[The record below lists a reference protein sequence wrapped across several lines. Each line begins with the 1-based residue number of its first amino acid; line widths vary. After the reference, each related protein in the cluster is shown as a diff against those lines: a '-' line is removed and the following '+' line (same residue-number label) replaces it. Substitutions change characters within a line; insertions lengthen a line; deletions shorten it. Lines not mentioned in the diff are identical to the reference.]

1 MNAALQTSVVRFDSG
16 YEATAAVAAKSE
28 VSVLHVFSVLSV
40 GGAETWLMALL
51 KYFREADSKLPVK
64 VKSDI
69 LLTGGAPAFFDEE
82 AKTLGARLFYV
93 PFSRRHPFKF
103 MREFRRIL
111 AAGNYDVIHD
121 HQDYMAGVHLLMGL
135 GLLPANRIAH
145 VHNPFYQRTNNAQDL
160 IRRLAGTTGKRLIGQ
175 LATHVMGTSR
185 QIVSEYGFDGFNS
198 RGVAV
203 GAVNCGF
210 DVTKYQGDPEA
221 MHADLCRELGWSPE
235 SKIILFLGR
244 LESDEIFHLGR
255 VMTHKNPAFA
265 LEVAKE
271 CISRDSEVR
280 LVMVGAGEAK
290 RREFEALVNEWG
302 LGRKMEFLG
311 LRSDVP
317 RLVVGADMLLFP
329 SLAEGLGMV
338 VVEAQAAGLPVLASD
353 TTPRE
358 CVVVPGLV
366 DFMSLAE
373 APGLWADR
381 ALSLL
386 NGHHPNPVACNA
398 AVRDSSFSIERSAAK
413 LLSIYRPDKTA

>member
-1 MNAALQTSVVRFDSG
+1 MNAVQSSVVGFDSG

-28 VSVLHVFSVLSV
+28 VRVLHVFSVLSV

-51 KYFREADSKLPVK
+51 KYFREADGRLPVK
-64 VKSDI
+64 VACDI

-121 HQDYMAGVHLLMGL
+121 HQDYMAGLHLLMGL

-145 VHNPFYQRTNNAQDL
+145 VHNPFYQRTNNGQDL

-185 QIVSEYGFDGFNS
+185 QIVSEYGFDRYAS
-198 RGVAV
+198 RGVSV
-203 GAVNCGF
+203 GVVNCGF
-210 DVTKYQGDPEA
+210 DVAKFQGDRERV
-221 MHADLCRELGWSPE
+221 HADLCRELDWPRNA
-235 SKIILFLGR
+235 KIILFVGR
-244 LESDEIFHLGR
+244 LEADEVFNLGR

-265 LEVAKE
+265 LEVMKE
-271 CISRDSEVR
+271 CISRDSDVR

-290 RREFEALVNEWG
+290 RREFESAANEWSMG
-302 LGRKMEFLG
+302 RQIRLLGV
-311 LRSDVP
+311 RSDVP
-317 RLVVGADMLLFP
+317 RLMLGANLLLFP

-338 VVEAQAAGLPVLASD
+338 VIEAQAAGLPVLASD

-373 APGLWADR
+373 TPGHWAAK

-386 NGHHPNPVACNA
+386 NSDPTNPDTCNA
-398 AVRDSSFSIERSAAK
+398 TVRDSSFSIERSAAK
-413 LLSIYRPDKTA
+413 LLSIYRPDKTT